1 MKREKQLPFWRLRPH
16 SSKGECRRNF
26 VCLLLLCCWLF
37 CCVPAAAQ
45 EDNGLQSAY
54 AAQLESSGASALPET
69 LPEDTKR
76 TLGELGVVGDDFQ
89 AVGSLTPQ
97 RFFQTVFG
105 IAGEQGQGPLKA
117 AASTLAILLLCALV
131 DAMKLSFGER
141 PLEGVVGIV
150 GALCVSVVIV
160 NPIVEVLVR
169 AGSVIQSACVFST
182 ASVPVMAGI
191 LAAMGKPASAASMQ
205 GILTVTGDAVQVL
218 CAQILVPMLQALLAM
233 TVVSAISPDV
243 NLGGL
248 LRFLTKAVK
257 WILGFSMTFFS
268 SLLAMRSFVSAGSDT
283 LAGRAAKFVV
293 SSFVPVVGSALSEAM
308 RTVTGCVELLRG
320 GVGAFGLL
328 AILILFLPSLLSVL
342 LWMLALHAC
351 SAFAQ
356 LFAISE
362 LQSLF
367 DACVQVLETLLAVL
381 LCSMTVLVVSGVVL
395 MMMGGSSA

>member
-1 MKREKQLPFWRLRPH
+1 M
-16 SSKGECRRNF
+16 
-26 VCLLLLCCWLF
+26 
-37 CCVPAAAQ
+37 PAAAQ
-45 EDNGLQSAY
+45 EDNGLQPAY

-141 PLEGVVGIV
+141 PLEGVVGII

-182 ASVPVMAGI
+182 ASVPVM
-191 LAAMGKPASAASMQ
+191 Q

-233 TVVSAISPDV
+233 AVVSAISPDV

-257 WILGFSMTFFS
+257 WILGFSMTLFS